1 MATVSSQPADQPD
14 RERARIEADP
24 EWARIEED
32 PEYRELRAM
41 QRRFMGPAT
50 AGYLLAYFGFLLL
63 AGLAPGFL
71 GTDVLGSINL
81 GFILMAGLFVLVWA
95 LVRAYV
101 KVARDRWDPQAAKVI
116 AGLPEAAV
124 AEPVSPASGGAGEP
138 LAGRPDDAGGGRA
151 GRGEAGR
158 KEVSR

>member
-1 MATVSSQPADQPD
+1 MATVSSLPADQPD

-24 EWARIEED
+24 EWADRGGSGVPGAQGYAASLHGTRD
-32 PEYRELRAM
+32 RRLSARLLRVPAS
-41 QRRFMGPAT
+41 RGPGARV
-50 AGYLLAYFGFLLL
+50 
-63 AGLAPGFL
+63 PR
-71 GTDVLGSINL
+71 TDVLGSINL

-116 AGLPEAAV
+116 AELPEAAV
-124 AEPVSPASGGAGEP
+124 AEPVSPASGGARGP

-158 KEVSR
+158 QEVSR